1 MTSVMCVPC
10 LSGTAPCAV
19 GAPSGQ
25 CAAPFG
31 RMCAAWSESAD
42 RYLAALSAVRDAHAG
57 DPANGP
63 RRTERAWEQYDRKR
77 AAYLCTHSARCAA
90 HVERSAEAVAARE
103 AHTVAC
109 AIVDAFRT
117 LRTHY
122 QRAACLMPRETWWGP
137 RGGAVILDPA
147 EEAARAF
154 QRTAGLALAPLRAE
168 VREALYARSHVHG
181 APSSSWLWEGF
192 ERAEGARSLR
202 RGVRLELSPGARER
216 PMRSWERGALASAY
230 DGVVVR
236 VREPRHGERAARRIA
251 EARGAAV
258 ARRWD
263 AAVKAALPARE
274 DGSARPHALDKALA
288 TEGAAALLT
297 AALTGALT
305 APLEPLARAYG
316 AAVVA
321 VRRAQTGLSDA
332 PCEACLA
339 AARTRLV
346 DALLSRAW
354 GHDLT
359 ELDAAA
365 LAVERARLTELHAVD
380 VRRAEDEARP
390 RAQACRARRERAA
403 LAGESDPG
411 CSCAAGITRTTRK
424 GKGSRKGPKVERR

>member
-1 MTSVMCVPC
+1 MTSVMCLPHFQGA
-10 LSGTAPCAV
+10 GTCAV
-19 GAPSGQ
+19 GGALSGQ
-25 CAAPFG
+25 CGAFQARALREPLRRAENPCAPCGAHHWCAGGSDAGARIDVMPHRF
-31 RMCAAWSESAD
+31 CAAI
-42 RYLAALSAVRDAHAG
+42 VR
-57 DPANGP
+57 
-63 RRTERAWEQYDRKR
+63 R
-77 AAYLCTHSARCAA
+77 AAT
-90 HVERSAEAVAARE
+90 
-103 AHTVAC
+103 
-109 AIVDAFRT
+109 
-117 LRTHY
+117 
-122 QRAACLMPRETWWGP
+122 ETWWGP
-137 RGGAVILDPA
+137 PPRAAILDPT

-168 VREALYARSHVHG
+168 VREALYARSHVPN
-181 APSSSWLWEGF
+181 APRSSWLREGF

-365 LAVERARLTELHAVD
+365 LAVERARLTELHAGD